1 MREPRTRVEAS
12 TRRHE
17 NAMKPSP
24 MTEERGGGEW
34 WRRTKVRARGE
45 GSLMGRKGGWQN
57 FLKRSPS
64 CHGLR
69 LREFFRA
76 WKISIALWKI
86 KTSAL
91 LVSLPNLDLWKF
103 WKNSLLNIYKSE
115 ARIFSLKRNFS
126 FFFTKI
132 FLYIPFV
139 FLSRIIDSRDN
150 YRGIK
155 SRIVGPTGRG
165 SLHKYEDDVR
175 ELEHRGHE
183 NAMKIALRRR
193 NAV

>member
-1 MREPRTRVEAS
+1 MRWSLRRWQWREAVGS
-12 TRRHE
+12 
-17 NAMKPSP
+17 
-24 MTEERGGGEW
+24 GGGGRRCEQEARDPW
-34 WRRTKVRARGE
+34 WGE
-45 GSLMGRKGGWQN
+45 KEGGRIFSNAPPLVTGYDFAN
-57 FLKRSPS
+57 FSGLEKFRLPCERLKHP
-64 CHGLR
+64 L
-69 LREFFRA
+69 F
-76 WKISIALWKI
+76 
-86 KTSAL
+86 
-91 LVSLPNLDLWKF
+91 SLPNLDLWKF

-155 SRIVGPTGRG
+155 SRIVGPTGRR